1 MNQFKKINLAALMIS
16 LLFGIGFYI
25 YWASFC
31 PKVSCGYLL
40 LSNIIEPLEY
50 AGFVLSA
57 FFFLFLL
64 LPAHYFE
71 AWLKRIFS
79 WAFPLAFISV
89 LLTENGGGVMSFS
102 KADIVV
108 VNGILWGVITLIFV
122 LYTRRKSKDK
132 SVAEG

>member
-1 MNQFKKINLAALMIS
+1 MKKSNLVLLGLSIAILALVYGYWKFGCSGELCDYYTVTQFL
-16 LLFGIGFYI
+16 
-25 YWASFC
+25 
-31 PKVSCGYLL
+31 
-40 LSNIIEPLEY
+40 EPLEY